1 MRHVEWSLAAEATWK
16 KLSMGDATLVA
27 KAAVRFAETGQGDL
41 EVISRDAKPTVRLR
55 AGRFV
60 LTALCKPYDGAVDH
74 RRRMQWESVECR

>member
-1 MRHVEWSLAAEATWK
+1 MRHVEWALAAEATWK

-60 LTALCKPYDGAVDH
+60 LTIAVPKDEH
-74 RRRMQWESVECR
+74 IVVVIWLYSQPG